1 MLVDPTPILADKI
14 QFLPG
19 KTLASLKSRKKN
31 IPKLHPPRHLFLCA
45 EIRHGHCMGVGDMD
59 VLVMGNHLKMARG
72 LVLLPLISSLSLTKG
87 FLTIKYPQTMVCF
100 MVFNDI

>member
-1 MLVDPTPILADKI
+1 MLVDP
-14 QFLPG
+14 QFWLTKFNFFQEKHLHHSNPE
-19 KTLASLKSRKKN
+19 KKN

-45 EIRHGHCMGVGDMD
+45 EIRHGHCMGVGDVD
-59 VLVMGNHLKMARG
+59 VLVMGNHLMARG